1 MKLSY
6 LLTILLLYSLNASAK
21 LQTKFFNC
29 SFGDSKEQVANKMR
43 INGYT
48 PIKGNEG
55 LHYIGLSFG
64 GVNGWTV
71 SFEYKNYRFYRI
83 EFVKDDTSKYPILT
97 DISRKIAAKYPQ
109 YVIEDF
115 VDCYPNDFFR
125 FDGGC
130 KISDGQVTCYMYANR
145 IRLPNNN
152 GNICQIS
159 DMRNQEMEDSQV
171 LMICKL

>member
-1 MKLSY
+1 MLLQSYRLSS
-6 LLTILLLYSLNASAK
+6 LIAHSVILKNRWQIKCELMDIRQL
-21 LQTKFFNC
+21 
-29 SFGDSKEQVANKMR
+29 KE
-43 INGYT
+43 
-48 PIKGNEG
+48 NEG

-109 YVIEDF
+109 YVIEDY
-115 VDCYPNDFFR
+115 YPDDFFR

-145 IRLPNNN
+145 IRLPNNTWEYMSNLVYDKSGN
-152 GNICQIS
+152 GRFS
-159 DMRNQEMEDSQV
+159 SADE
-171 LMICKL
+171 L

>member
-1 MKLSY
+1 MLLQSYRLSS
-6 LLTILLLYSLNASAK
+6 LIAHSVILKNRWQIKCELMDIRQL
-21 LQTKFFNC
+21 
-29 SFGDSKEQVANKMR
+29 KE
-43 INGYT
+43 
-48 PIKGNEG
+48 NEG

-83 EFVKDDTSKYPILT
+83 KFVKDDTSKYPILT

-109 YVIEDF
+109 YVIEDY
-115 VDCYPNDFFR
+115 YPDDFFR

-145 IRLPNNN
+145 IRLPNNTWEYMSNLVYDKSGN
-152 GNICQIS
+152 GRFS
-159 DMRNQEMEDSQV
+159 SADE
-171 LMICKL
+171 L

>member
-1 MKLSY
+1 MLLQSYRLSS
-6 LLTILLLYSLNASAK
+6 LIAHSVILKNRWQIKCEFIDIRQL
-21 LQTKFFNC
+21 
-29 SFGDSKEQVANKMR
+29 KE
-43 INGYT
+43 
-48 PIKGNEG
+48 NEG

-115 VDCYPNDFFR
+115 VDYYPNDFFR

-145 IRLPNNN
+145 IRLPNNTWEYMSNLVYEKSGN
-152 GNICQIS
+152 GRFS
-159 DMRNQEMEDSQV
+159 STDE
-171 LMICKL
+171 L

>member
-1 MKLSY
+1 MLLQSYRLSS
-6 LLTILLLYSLNASAK
+6 LIAHSVILKNRWQIKCELMDIRQL
-21 LQTKFFNC
+21 
-29 SFGDSKEQVANKMR
+29 KE
-43 INGYT
+43 
-48 PIKGNEG
+48 NEG

-97 DISRKIAAKYPQ
+97 DISRKIAAKHPQ

-115 VDCYPNDFFR
+115 VDYYPDDFFR

-145 IRLPNNN
+145 IRLPNNTWEYMSNLVYEKSGN
-152 GNICQIS
+152 GRFS
-159 DMRNQEMEDSQV
+159 SADE
-171 LMICKL
+171 L

>member
-1 MKLSY
+1 MLLQSYRLSS
-6 LLTILLLYSLNASAK
+6 LIAHSVILKNRWQIKCELMDIRQL
-21 LQTKFFNC
+21 
-29 SFGDSKEQVANKMR
+29 KE
-43 INGYT
+43 
-48 PIKGNEG
+48 NEG

-97 DISRKIAAKYPQ
+97 DISRKIAAKHPQ

-115 VDCYPNDFFR
+115 VDYYPNDFFR

-145 IRLPNNN
+145 IRLPNNTWEYMSNLVYDKSGN
-152 GNICQIS
+152 GRFS
-159 DMRNQEMEDSQV
+159 SADE
-171 LMICKL
+171 L

>member
-1 MKLSY
+1 MLLHSYRLSS
-6 LLTILLLYSLNASAK
+6 LIAHSVILKNRWQIKCELMDIRQL
-21 LQTKFFNC
+21 
-29 SFGDSKEQVANKMR
+29 KE
-43 INGYT
+43 
-48 PIKGNEG
+48 NEG

-115 VDCYPNDFFR
+115 VDYYPNDFFR

-145 IRLPNNN
+145 IRLPNNTWEYMSNLVYEKSGN
-152 GNICQIS
+152 GRFS
-159 DMRNQEMEDSQV
+159 SADE
-171 LMICKL
+171 L

>member
-1 MKLSY
+1 MLLQSYRLSS
-6 LLTILLLYSLNASAK
+6 LIAHSVILKNRWQIKCELMDIRQL
-21 LQTKFFNC
+21 
-29 SFGDSKEQVANKMR
+29 KE
-43 INGYT
+43 
-48 PIKGNEG
+48 NEG

-83 EFVKDDTSKYPILT
+83 KFVKDDTSKYPILT

-109 YVIEDF
+109 YVIEDY
-115 VDCYPNDFFR
+115 YPDDFFR

-145 IRLPNNN
+145 IRLPNNTWEYMSNLVYDKSGN
-152 GNICQIS
+152 GRFS
-159 DMRNQEMEDSQV
+159 SADD
-171 LMICKL
+171 L

>member
-1 MKLSY
+1 MLLQSYRLSS
-6 LLTILLLYSLNASAK
+6 LIAHSVILKNRWQIKCELMDIRQL
-21 LQTKFFNC
+21 
-29 SFGDSKEQVANKMR
+29 KE
-43 INGYT
+43 
-48 PIKGNEG
+48 NEG

-97 DISRKIAAKYPQ
+97 DISRKIAAKHPQ

-115 VDCYPNDFFR
+115 VDYYPNDFFR

-145 IRLPNNN
+145 IRLPNNTWEYMSNLVYDTSGN
-152 GNICQIS
+152 GRFS
-159 DMRNQEMEDSQV
+159 SAHE
-171 LMICKL
+171 L

>member
-1 MKLSY
+1 MLLQSYRLSS
-6 LLTILLLYSLNASAK
+6 LIAHSVILKNRWQIKCELMDIRQL
-21 LQTKFFNC
+21 
-29 SFGDSKEQVANKMR
+29 KE
-43 INGYT
+43 
-48 PIKGNEG
+48 NEG

-97 DISRKIAAKYPQ
+97 DISRKIAAKHPQ

-115 VDCYPNDFFR
+115 VDYYPNDFFR

-145 IRLPNNN
+145 IRLPNNTWEYMSNLVYDKSGN
-152 GNICQIS
+152 G
-159 DMRNQEMEDSQV
+159 RF
-171 LMICKL
+171 

>member
-1 MKLSY
+1 MLLQSYRLSS
-6 LLTILLLYSLNASAK
+6 LIAHSVILKNRWQIKCELMDIRQL
-21 LQTKFFNC
+21 
-29 SFGDSKEQVANKMR
+29 KE
-43 INGYT
+43 
-48 PIKGNEG
+48 NEG

-97 DISRKIAAKYPQ
+97 DISRKIAAKHPQ

-115 VDCYPNDFFR
+115 VDYYPNDFFR

-145 IRLPNNN
+145 IRLPNNTWEYMSNLVYDKSGN
-152 GNICQIS
+152 GRFS
-159 DMRNQEMEDSQV
+159 SADD
-171 LMICKL
+171 L

>member
-1 MKLSY
+1 MLLQSYRLSS
-6 LLTILLLYSLNASAK
+6 LIAHSVILKNRWQIKCELMDIRQL
-21 LQTKFFNC
+21 
-29 SFGDSKEQVANKMR
+29 KE
-43 INGYT
+43 
-48 PIKGNEG
+48 NEG

-115 VDCYPNDFFR
+115 VDYYPDDFFVSMEVVKYLMVKLPVICMPIESAYQTTM
-125 FDGGC
+125 GIYV
-130 KISDGQVTCYMYANR
+130 KSR
-145 IRLPNNN
+145 I
-152 GNICQIS
+152 
-159 DMRNQEMEDSQV
+159 
-171 LMICKL
+171 

>member
-1 MKLSY
+1 MLLQSYRLSS
-6 LLTILLLYSLNASAK
+6 LIAHSVILKNRWQIKCELMDIRQL
-21 LQTKFFNC
+21 
-29 SFGDSKEQVANKMR
+29 KE
-43 INGYT
+43 
-48 PIKGNEG
+48 NEG

-97 DISRKIAAKYPQ
+97 DISRKIAAKHPQ

-115 VDCYPNDFFR
+115 VDYYPNDFFR

-145 IRLPNNN
+145 IRLPNNTWEYMSNLVYDKSGN
-152 GNICQIS
+152 GRFS
-159 DMRNQEMEDSQV
+159 STDE
-171 LMICKL
+171 L

>member
-1 MKLSY
+1 MLLHSYRLSS
-6 LLTILLLYSLNASAK
+6 LIAHSVILKNRWQIKCELMDIRQL
-21 LQTKFFNC
+21 
-29 SFGDSKEQVANKMR
+29 KE
-43 INGYT
+43 
-48 PIKGNEG
+48 NEG

-115 VDCYPNDFFR
+115 VDYYPDDFFVSMEVV
-125 FDGGC
+125 
-130 KISDGQVTCYMYANR
+130 KYLMVK
-145 IRLPNNN
+145 LPVICMPIESAYQTTH

-159 DMRNQEMEDSQV
+159 YMRNQEMEDSQV

>member
-1 MKLSY
+1 MLLQSYRLSS
-6 LLTILLLYSLNASAK
+6 LIAHSVILKNRWQIKCELMDIRQL
-21 LQTKFFNC
+21 
-29 SFGDSKEQVANKMR
+29 KE
-43 INGYT
+43 
-48 PIKGNEG
+48 NEG

-97 DISRKIAAKYPQ
+97 DISRKIAAKHPQ

-115 VDCYPNDFFR
+115 VDYYPNDFFR

-130 KISDGQVTCYMYANR
+130 KISDGRVTCYMYANR
-145 IRLPNNN
+145 IRLPNNTWEYMSNLVYDKSGN
-152 GNICQIS
+152 GRFS
-159 DMRNQEMEDSQV
+159 SADE
-171 LMICKL
+171 L

>member
-1 MKLSY
+1 MLLQSYRLSS
-6 LLTILLLYSLNASAK
+6 LIAHSVILKNRWQIKCELMDIRQL
-21 LQTKFFNC
+21 
-29 SFGDSKEQVANKMR
+29 KE
-43 INGYT
+43 
-48 PIKGNEG
+48 NEG

-83 EFVKDDTSKYPILT
+83 KFVKDDTSKYPILT

-115 VDCYPNDFFR
+115 VDYYPNDFFR

-159 DMRNQEMEDSQV
+159 YMRNQEMEDSQV
-171 LMICKL
+171 LMNCKL

>member
-1 MKLSY
+1 MLLQSYRLSS
-6 LLTILLLYSLNASAK
+6 LIAHSVILKNRWQIKCELMDIRQL
-21 LQTKFFNC
+21 
-29 SFGDSKEQVANKMR
+29 KE
-43 INGYT
+43 
-48 PIKGNEG
+48 NEG

-97 DISRKIAAKYPQ
+97 DISRKIAAKHPQ

-115 VDCYPNDFFR
+115 VDYYPDDFFR

-159 DMRNQEMEDSQV
+159 YMINQEMEDSQV

>member
-1 MKLSY
+1 MLLQSYRLSS
-6 LLTILLLYSLNASAK
+6 LIAHSVILKNRWQIKCELMDIRQL
-21 LQTKFFNC
+21 
-29 SFGDSKEQVANKMR
+29 KE
-43 INGYT
+43 
-48 PIKGNEG
+48 NEG

-97 DISRKIAAKYPQ
+97 DISRKIAAKHPQ

-115 VDCYPNDFFR
+115 VDYYPNDFFR

-159 DMRNQEMEDSQV
+159 YMRNQEMEDSQV
-171 LMICKL
+171 LMNCKL

>member
-6 LLTILLLYSLNASAK
+6 LLTILLLYSLNASAQ

-29 SFGDSKEQVANKMR
+29 SLGDSKEHVANKMR
-43 INGYT
+43 INGYMPT
-48 PIKGNEG
+48 KGNEG

-83 EFVKDDTSKYPILT
+83 KFVKDDTSKYPILT

-115 VDCYPNDFFR
+115 VDYYPDDFFVSMEVV
-125 FDGGC
+125 
-130 KISDGQVTCYMYANR
+130 KYLMVK
-145 IRLPNNN
+145 LPVICMPIESAYQTTH

-159 DMRNQEMEDSQV
+159 YMRNQEMEDSQV
-171 LMICKL
+171 LMNCKL

>member
-1 MKLSY
+1 MLLQSYRLSS
-6 LLTILLLYSLNASAK
+6 LIAHSVILKNRWQIKCELMDIRQL
-21 LQTKFFNC
+21 
-29 SFGDSKEQVANKMR
+29 KE
-43 INGYT
+43 
-48 PIKGNEG
+48 NEG

-71 SFEYKNYRFYRI
+71 SFEYKKYRFYRI

-97 DISRKIAAKYPQ
+97 DISRKIAAKHPQ

-115 VDCYPNDFFR
+115 VDYYPNDFFR

-145 IRLPNNN
+145 IRLPNNTWEYMSN
-152 GNICQIS
+152 LVYDKSGDGRCS
-159 DMRNQEMEDSQV
+159 SGDE
-171 LMICKL
+171 L

>member
-6 LLTILLLYSLNASAK
+6 LINFFFLYCLNASAQ

-29 SFGDSKEQVANKMR
+29 SFGDTKEQVANKMR

-48 PIKGNEG
+48 TSKGNEG
-55 LHYIGLSFG
+55 LHYGELSFG
-64 GVNGWTV
+64 GVNGWQV
-71 SFEYKNYRFYRI
+71 SFEYKNNIFYRI
-83 EFVKDDTSKYPILT
+83 KFVKDDTSKYPILT

-109 YVIEDF
+109 YVVEDF
-115 VDCYPNDFFR
+115 VDYYPDNFFR

-145 IRLPNNN
+145 IRLPNNTWEYMSNLVYEKSGN
-152 GNICQIS
+152 GRFS
-159 DMRNQEMEDSQV
+159 SADD
-171 LMICKL
+171 L

>member
-1 MKLSY
+1 MLLQSYRLSS
-6 LLTILLLYSLNASAK
+6 LIAHSVILKNRWQIKCELMDIRQL
-21 LQTKFFNC
+21 
-29 SFGDSKEQVANKMR
+29 KE
-43 INGYT
+43 
-48 PIKGNEG
+48 NEG

-83 EFVKDDTSKYPILT
+83 KFVKDDTSKYPILT

-115 VDCYPNDFFR
+115 VDYYPNDFFR

-145 IRLPNNN
+145 IRLPNNTWEYMSNLVYEKSGN
-152 GNICQIS
+152 GRFS
-159 DMRNQEMEDSQV
+159 STDE
-171 LMICKL
+171 L

>member
-1 MKLSY
+1 MLLQSYRLSS
-6 LLTILLLYSLNASAK
+6 LIAHSVILKNRWQIKCELMDIRQL
-21 LQTKFFNC
+21 
-29 SFGDSKEQVANKMR
+29 KE
-43 INGYT
+43 
-48 PIKGNEG
+48 NEG

-97 DISRKIAAKYPQ
+97 DISRKIAAKHPQ

-115 VDCYPNDFFR
+115 VDYYPNDFFR

-145 IRLPNNN
+145 IRLPNNTWEYMSNLVYDKSGN
-152 GNICQIS
+152 GRFS
-159 DMRNQEMEDSQV
+159 SAEE
-171 LMICKL
+171 L

>member
-1 MKLSY
+1 MLLQSYRLSSLIAHSV
-6 LLTILLLYSLNASAK
+6 LLKNRWQIKCELMDIRQL
-21 LQTKFFNC
+21 
-29 SFGDSKEQVANKMR
+29 KE
-43 INGYT
+43 
-48 PIKGNEG
+48 NEG

-115 VDCYPNDFFR
+115 VDYYPNDFFR

-145 IRLPNNN
+145 IRLPNNTWEYMSNLVYDKSGN
-152 GNICQIS
+152 GRFS
-159 DMRNQEMEDSQV
+159 SADE
-171 LMICKL
+171 L

>member
-1 MKLSY
+1 MLLQSYRLSS
-6 LLTILLLYSLNASAK
+6 LIAHSVILKNRWQIKCELMDIRQL
-21 LQTKFFNC
+21 
-29 SFGDSKEQVANKMR
+29 KE
-43 INGYT
+43 
-48 PIKGNEG
+48 NEG

-97 DISRKIAAKYPQ
+97 DISRKIAAKHPQ

-115 VDCYPNDFFR
+115 VDYYPNDFFR

-145 IRLPNNN
+145 IRLPNNTWEYMSNLVYEKSGN
-152 GNICQIS
+152 GRFS
-159 DMRNQEMEDSQV
+159 STDE
-171 LMICKL
+171 L

>member
-1 MKLSY
+1 MLLQSYRLSS
-6 LLTILLLYSLNASAK
+6 LIAHSVILKNRWQIKCELMDIRQL
-21 LQTKFFNC
+21 
-29 SFGDSKEQVANKMR
+29 KE
-43 INGYT
+43 
-48 PIKGNEG
+48 NEG

-97 DISRKIAAKYPQ
+97 DISRKIAAKHPQ

-115 VDCYPNDFFR
+115 VDYYPNDFFR

-145 IRLPNNN
+145 IRLPNNTWEYMSNLVYEKSGN
-152 GNICQIS
+152 GRFS
-159 DMRNQEMEDSQV
+159 SADE
-171 LMICKL
+171 L

>member
-1 MKLSY
+1 MLLQSYRLSS
-6 LLTILLLYSLNASAK
+6 LIAHSVILKNRWQIKCELMDIRQL
-21 LQTKFFNC
+21 
-29 SFGDSKEQVANKMR
+29 KE
-43 INGYT
+43 
-48 PIKGNEG
+48 NEG

-115 VDCYPNDFFR
+115 VDYYPDDFFR

-159 DMRNQEMEDSQV
+159 YMRNQEMEDSQV
-171 LMICKL
+171 LMNCKL

>member
-1 MKLSY
+1 
-6 LLTILLLYSLNASAK
+6 
-21 LQTKFFNC
+21 
-29 SFGDSKEQVANKMR
+29 MR
-43 INGYT
+43 INGYMPT
-48 PIKGNEG
+48 KGNEG

-83 EFVKDDTSKYPILT
+83 KFVKDDTSKYPILT

-115 VDCYPNDFFR
+115 VDYYPDDFFR

-145 IRLPNNN
+145 IRLPNNTWEYMSNLVYEKSGN
-152 GNICQIS
+152 GRFS
-159 DMRNQEMEDSQV
+159 SADE
-171 LMICKL
+171 L

>member
-1 MKLSY
+1 MLLQSYRLSS
-6 LLTILLLYSLNASAK
+6 LIAHSVILKNRWQIKCELMDIRQL
-21 LQTKFFNC
+21 
-29 SFGDSKEQVANKMR
+29 KE
-43 INGYT
+43 
-48 PIKGNEG
+48 NEG

-115 VDCYPNDFFR
+115 VDYYPNDFFR

-145 IRLPNNN
+145 IRLPNNTWEYMSNLVYDKSGN
-152 GNICQIS
+152 GRFS
-159 DMRNQEMEDSQV
+159 SADE
-171 LMICKL
+171 L

>member
-1 MKLSY
+1 MLLQSYRLSS
-6 LLTILLLYSLNASAK
+6 LIAHSVILKNRWQIKCELMDIRQL
-21 LQTKFFNC
+21 
-29 SFGDSKEQVANKMR
+29 KE
-43 INGYT
+43 
-48 PIKGNEG
+48 NEG

-115 VDCYPNDFFR
+115 VDYYPNDFFR

-145 IRLPNNN
+145 IRLPNNTWEYMSNLVYEKSGN
-152 GNICQIS
+152 GRFS
-159 DMRNQEMEDSQV
+159 SADE
-171 LMICKL
+171 L

>member
-1 MKLSY
+1 MLLQSYRLSS
-6 LLTILLLYSLNASAK
+6 LIAHSVILKNRWQIKCELMDIRQL
-21 LQTKFFNC
+21 
-29 SFGDSKEQVANKMR
+29 KE
-43 INGYT
+43 
-48 PIKGNEG
+48 NEG

-97 DISRKIAAKYPQ
+97 DISRKIAAKHPQ

-115 VDCYPNDFFR
+115 VDYYPNDFFR

-145 IRLPNNN
+145 IRLPNNTWEYMSNLVYDKSGN
-152 GNICQIS
+152 GKFS
-159 DMRNQEMEDSQV
+159 SADE
-171 LMICKL
+171 L

>member
-1 MKLSY
+1 MLLQSYRLSS
-6 LLTILLLYSLNASAK
+6 LIAHSVILKNRWQIKCELMDIRQL
-21 LQTKFFNC
+21 
-29 SFGDSKEQVANKMR
+29 KE
-43 INGYT
+43 
-48 PIKGNEG
+48 NEG

-109 YVIEDF
+109 YVIEDY
-115 VDCYPNDFFR
+115 YPDDFFR

-159 DMRNQEMEDSQV
+159 YMRNQEMEDSQV
-171 LMICKL
+171 LMNCKL

>member
-1 MKLSY
+1 MLLQSYRLSS
-6 LLTILLLYSLNASAK
+6 LIAHSVILKNRWQIKCELMDIRQL
-21 LQTKFFNC
+21 
-29 SFGDSKEQVANKMR
+29 KE
-43 INGYT
+43 
-48 PIKGNEG
+48 NEG

-97 DISRKIAAKYPQ
+97 DISRKIAAKHPQ

-115 VDCYPNDFFR
+115 VDYYPNDFFR

-159 DMRNQEMEDSQV
+159 YMRNQEMEDSQV

>member
-1 MKLSY
+1 MLLQSYRLSS
-6 LLTILLLYSLNASAK
+6 LIAHSVILKNRWQIKCELMDIRQL
-21 LQTKFFNC
+21 
-29 SFGDSKEQVANKMR
+29 KE
-43 INGYT
+43 
-48 PIKGNEG
+48 NEG

-115 VDCYPNDFFR
+115 VDYYPNDFFR

-145 IRLPNNN
+145 IRLPNNTWEYMSNLVYEKSGN
-152 GNICQIS
+152 GRFS
-159 DMRNQEMEDSQV
+159 SADD
-171 LMICKL
+171 L

>member
-1 MKLSY
+1 MLLQSYRLSS
-6 LLTILLLYSLNASAK
+6 LIAHSVILKNRWQIKCELMDIRQL
-21 LQTKFFNC
+21 
-29 SFGDSKEQVANKMR
+29 KE
-43 INGYT
+43 
-48 PIKGNEG
+48 NEG

-115 VDCYPNDFFR
+115 VDYYPDDFFR

-145 IRLPNNN
+145 IRLPNNTWEYMSNLVYDKSGN
-152 GNICQIS
+152 GRFS
-159 DMRNQEMEDSQV
+159 SADE
-171 LMICKL
+171 L

>member
-1 MKLSY
+1 MLLQSYRLSS
-6 LLTILLLYSLNASAK
+6 LIAHSVILKNRWQIKCELMDIRQL
-21 LQTKFFNC
+21 
-29 SFGDSKEQVANKMR
+29 KE
-43 INGYT
+43 
-48 PIKGNEG
+48 NEG

-83 EFVKDDTSKYPILT
+83 KFVKDDTSKYPILT

-115 VDCYPNDFFR
+115 VDYYPDDFFVSMEVV
-125 FDGGC
+125 
-130 KISDGQVTCYMYANR
+130 KYLMVK
-145 IRLPNNN
+145 LPVICMPIESAYQTTH

-159 DMRNQEMEDSQV
+159 YMINQEMEDSQV
-171 LMICKL
+171 LMNCKL

>member
-1 MKLSY
+1 MLLQSYRLSS
-6 LLTILLLYSLNASAK
+6 LIAHSVILKNRWQIKCELMDIRQL
-21 LQTKFFNC
+21 
-29 SFGDSKEQVANKMR
+29 KE
-43 INGYT
+43 
-48 PIKGNEG
+48 NEG

-83 EFVKDDTSKYPILT
+83 KFVKDDTSKYPILT
-97 DISRKIAAKYPQ
+97 DISRKIAAKHPQ

-115 VDCYPNDFFR
+115 VDYYPNDFFR

-145 IRLPNNN
+145 IRLPNNTWEYMSNLVYDKSGN
-152 GNICQIS
+152 GRFS
-159 DMRNQEMEDSQV
+159 SADE
-171 LMICKL
+171 L